1 MLTPAEYLSPLS
13 ASVDIQVGVSDIR
26 ANELSMA
33 RLPEDLQAQLSL
45 NYFTA
50 IVSFAILYYDWF
62 LTLSDEIERFWNRKN
77 FTWASLFFFFN
88 RYLVIFGNIPV
99 ILQSFWEPTN
109 VSTKDM
115 VCIQGSLLAAKIND
129 GANRCLALAWM
140 GQLGFDALVFCLTLY
155 KSLVLRRSK
164 SKTLIGTILRD
175 GNSSIMTVA
184 NAGNIVTF
192 VAAPPLAKGA
202 GSVFTNAISATMMS
216 RLMLNLRDPA
226 MADLYS
232 GRTPQGDVD
241 TTLPVVTSIFDDHTI
256 VRTAKSDEDDE
267 PEQDLRTLHSSEA
280 LNNFVEVFC
289 LADY

>member
-1 MLTPAEYLSPLS
+1 M
-13 ASVDIQVGVSDIR
+13 R
-26 ANELSMA
+26 K
-33 RLPEDLQAQLSL
+33 
-45 NYFTA
+45 FK
-50 IVSFAILYYDWF
+50 AILYYDWF

-115 VCIQGSLLAAKIND
+115 
-129 GANRCLALAWM
+129 
-140 GQLGFDALVFCLTLY
+140 
-155 KSLVLRRSK
+155 
-164 SKTLIGTILRD
+164 
-175 GNSSIMTVA
+175 
-184 NAGNIVTF
+184 
-192 VAAPPLAKGA
+192 AAPPLAKGA

-241 TTLPVVTSIFDDHTI
+241 TTLPVVTSVFDDHTI

-280 LNNFVEVFC
+280 SNN
-289 LADY
+289 LAEML